1 VDSAAPDGA
10 IAVGR
15 PTVLIISDDAEFS
28 RALSA
33 RWHAEKKP
41 PAFVM
46 NDARASFDLAI
57 VGKAD
62 AAVFDALR
70 VSGKPVIHVSNS
82 NGHAH
87 SFPGVISIDQIAGW
101 LDLVISV
108 AQELLENSGAASE
121 LATLSELTSRL
132 EREASLGRYILEMRH
147 SLNNALTSILGNSE
161 LMLME
166 TESLSPAL
174 RTQVETIRNMGMRMN
189 EILQRFSSLQK
200 EMQLTDQQVWK
211 KAAKAGA
218 GA

>member
-1 VDSAAPDGA
+1 VQPS
-10 IAVGR
+10 
-15 PTVLIISDDAEFS
+15 TVLIISDDADFLHAIS
-28 RALSA
+28 T
-33 RWHAEKKP
+33 RWQVEKNEP
-41 PAFVM
+41 VFVS
-46 NDARASFDLAI
+46 DARASFDLAI
-57 VGKAD
+57 VGKTD
-62 AAVFDALR
+62 AAVLDSLR
-70 VSGKPVIHVSNS
+70 ISGKPVIHVSS
-82 NGHAH
+82 LNGHAH

-108 AQELLENSGAASE
+108 AQKFLENSGAASE
-121 LATLSELTSRL
+121 LAVLSELTSRL

-166 TESLSPAL
+166 SESLSPAL

-200 EMQLTDQQVWK
+200 EMQHTDQQLWK

>member
-1 VDSAAPDGA
+1 VEPS
-10 IAVGR
+10 
-15 PTVLIISDDAEFS
+15 TVLIISDDADFLHAIS
-28 RALSA
+28 T
-33 RWHAEKKP
+33 RWHVEKKP
-41 PAFVM
+41 PVFV

-57 VGKAD
+57 VGKTD
-62 AAVFDALR
+62 AAVLDSLR
-70 VSGKPVIHVSNS
+70 ISGKPVIHVSSS
-82 NGHAH
+82 NEDAH
-87 SFPGVISIDQIAGW
+87 SIPGVISIDQIAGW

-108 AQELLENSGAASE
+108 AQKFLENSRAALE
-121 LATLSELTSRL
+121 LAALSELTSRL

-166 TESLSPAL
+166 SESLSPAV

-200 EMQLTDQQVWK
+200 EMQLTDQQAWK
-211 KAAKAGA
+211 KVAKAGA

>member
-1 VDSAAPDGA
+1 VE
-10 IAVGR
+10 R
-15 PTVLIISDDAEFS
+15 PTVLIISDDADFS
-28 RALSA
+28 HAISTC
-33 RWHAEKKP
+33 WHVEKKP
-41 PAFVM
+41 PVFV

-57 VGKAD
+57 VGKTD
-62 AAVFDALR
+62 AAVFDSLR
-70 VSGKPVIHVSNS
+70 ISGKPVIHVSSS

-108 AQELLENSGAASE
+108 GQKLLENSGAASE
-121 LATLSELTSRL
+121 LAMLSELTSRL

-147 SLNNALTSILGNSE
+147 NLNNALTSILGNSE

-166 TESLSPAL
+166 TESLSPVL

-200 EMQLTDQQVWK
+200 ELQLTDQQTWK

>member
-1 VDSAAPDGA
+1 VQPS
-10 IAVGR
+10 
-15 PTVLIISDDAEFS
+15 TVLIISDDADFLHAIS
-28 RALSA
+28 T
-33 RWHAEKKP
+33 RWQVEKNAP
-41 PAFVM
+41 VFVS
-46 NDARASFDLAI
+46 DARASFDLAI
-57 VGKAD
+57 VGKTD
-62 AAVFDALR
+62 AAVLDSLR
-70 VSGKPVIHVSNS
+70 ISGKPVIHVSSS

-87 SFPGVISIDQIAGW
+87 RFPGVISVDQIAGW
-101 LDLVISV
+101 LDLVISI
-108 AQELLENSGAASE
+108 AQKFLENAEAASE
-121 LATLSELTSRL
+121 LAVLSELTSRL

-166 TESLSPAL
+166 SESLSPAL

-200 EMQLTDQQVWK
+200 EMQLTDQQLWK

>member
-1 VDSAAPDGA
+1 
-10 IAVGR
+10 
-15 PTVLIISDDAEFS
+15 L
-28 RALSA
+28 L
-33 RWHAEKKP
+33 
-41 PAFVM
+41 
-46 NDARASFDLAI
+46 
-57 VGKAD
+57 
-62 AAVFDALR
+62 
-70 VSGKPVIHVSNS
+70 
-82 NGHAH
+82 
-87 SFPGVISIDQIAGW
+87 W

-108 AQELLENSGAASE
+108 GQKLLENSGAASE
-121 LATLSELTSRL
+121 LAMLSELTSRL

-147 SLNNALTSILGNSE
+147 NLNNALTSILGNSE

-211 KAAKAGA
+211 KAAKARA